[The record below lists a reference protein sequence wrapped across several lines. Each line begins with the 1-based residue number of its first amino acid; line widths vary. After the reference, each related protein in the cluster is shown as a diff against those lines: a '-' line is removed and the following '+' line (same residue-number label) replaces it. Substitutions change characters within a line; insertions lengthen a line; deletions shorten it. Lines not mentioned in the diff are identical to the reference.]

1 MRVALEMASVGRI
14 FNVDP
19 QLLAI
24 YEAFEFSGIFLMG
37 VMGGLIALE
46 REYDLFGFIL
56 IALVSA
62 PGGVPAGGS
71 RA

>member
-1 MRVALEMASVGRI
+1 MLALYGAC
-14 FNVDP
+14 
-19 QLLAI
+19 
-24 YEAFEFSGIFLMG
+24 EFSGIFPMG

-62 PGGVPAGGS
+62 PGGVPSGGF